1 MEYMWS
7 FRMTEDKN
15 ITKKH
20 PSKVSL
26 PKDME
31 LEFKELQEYDK
42 SLGFESYREF
52 VKDAVRN
59 NLVKYRK
66 IAINKDF
73 KKN

>member
-1 MEYMWS
+1 MWS

-15 ITKKH
+15 ITKKP

-31 LEFKELQEYDK
+31 LKFKELQENDK

-59 NLVKYRK
+59 NLLKYRK
-66 IAINKDF
+66 IVKNEDF
-73 KKN
+73 EEN